1 MNDDQLVRQFLK
13 SNIRKP
19 ENKGFSQRVMT
30 RLPRR
35 TINLAWITALEGVVL
50 IIGITLLLVRTDLL
64 QVLCNISMHILQCIT
79 YMHYVDLTINP
90 LYIVIVLIML
100 TAWCGNKIK
109 TLI

>member
-1 MNDDQLVRQFLK
+1 MDMNDDQLVRQFLK

-30 RLPRR
+30 RLSRC
-35 TINLAWITALEGVVL
+35 TINLAWINALEGVML

-64 QVLCNISMHILQCIT
+64 QVLCNIS
-79 YMHYVDLTINP
+79 MHYVDLTINP

>member
-30 RLPRR
+30 RLPQC

-50 IIGITLLLVRTDLL
+50 IIGTFCSASLHA
-64 QVLCNISMHILQCIT
+64 LC
-79 YMHYVDLTINP
+79 
-90 LYIVIVLIML
+90 
-100 TAWCGNKIK
+100 
-109 TLI
+109 